1 MSLRR
6 QKPFRRGLQN
16 TFPNRSLVA
25 LTASMENMITAS
37 HTKLLA
43 VLYIRVHK
51 FFTKELAL
59 SLDEC

>member
-37 HTKLLA
+37 HTKIYMPQQA
-43 VLYIRVHK
+43 
-51 FFTKELAL
+51 
-59 SLDEC
+59 SLEYRGV